1 MFKDLV
7 AFVKKVIIFFSLLN
21 ILKAIFILIMSIFY
35 EELSDSQ
42 IMLSKEFMTLFNF
55 YAFKAPIIVLV
66 IIMIIYKR
74 KKMIREILP
83 FLMSIPLFLIIDYNS
98 LFYYFNLR
106 INYVITILLFLSIIF
121 IVSKLKHNNKEEVNE
136 IDSIGNE
143 GDK

>member
-121 IVSKLKHNNKEEVNE
+121 IVS
-136 IDSIGNE
+136 
-143 GDK
+143 